1 MAISPT
7 DVSSRELAVILAE
20 RLNQI
25 VPTGF
30 SVRPEDA
37 NVDVYADGRN
47 LGGSAALEILEDD
60 DDRSPKEKIETAV
73 LAVLS
78 SIQDTIIETVKGPW
92 PGTSSH
98 GADLP
103 MPHCRVTGDQ
113 LLFWFGDRDGPVVSA
128 PPIPLH

>member
-1 MAISPT
+1 MTISPT
-7 DVSSRELAVILAE
+7 DVSSRELAAILAE

-30 SVRPEDA
+30 SVRSEDTS
-37 NVDVYADGRN
+37 VDVYADGRN
-47 LGGSAALEILEDD
+47 LGGSDALQILEDD

-103 MPHCRVTGDQ
+103 MPDCRVTGNQ
-113 LLFWFGDRDGPVVSA
+113 LLFWFGDQDGPVISA
-128 PPIPLH
+128 PPIPLR

>member
-1 MAISPT
+1 M
-7 DVSSRELAVILAE
+7 AE

-30 SVRPEDA
+30 SVRSEDA

-73 LAVLS
+73 QAVLS
-78 SIQDTIIETVKGPW
+78 SVQDTVIETIKGPW
-92 PGTSSH
+92 PGTSSN

-103 MPHCRVTGDQ
+103 MPDSRVTGDQ
-113 LLFWFGDRDGPVVSA
+113 LLFWFGDQDRPVVSA